1 MKVNKMVVVDSV
13 ETVVRDKYGNIKSRH
28 VYPDD
33 YGLLH
38 KLLVKL
44 GLKHNSIV
52 SAGMAAVAGL
62 ILTDV
67 GGTAFDYVAFGSNN
81 TAVTV
86 NDTAL
91 GTEIKRK
98 AGTGTRVTTTYAN
111 DTAQLTASFSS
122 ADGLTG
128 TSTVWECGMFNAST
142 GGTMLFRQVY
152 SAADTLNWDAG
163 DTYQLTLKVQVKQ
176 G

>member
-1 MKVNKMVVVDSV
+1 MVIVDSV
-13 ETVVRDKYGNIKSRH
+13 ETIVRDKYGNIKSKH
-28 VYPDD
+28 VYPNN
-33 YGLLH
+33 YGLLR

-44 GLKHNSIV
+44 GLRHNSIV
-52 SAGMAAVAGL
+52 KAGMEAVAGL

-98 AGTGTRVTTTYAN
+98 AGTGTKVTTTYTN
-111 DTAQLTASFSS
+111 DTAQLTATFSS

-128 TSTVWECGMFNAST
+128 TSTVWECGMFNDAT
-142 GGTMLFRQVY
+142 AGTMLFRQVY

-163 DTYQLTLKVQVKQ
+163 DTYQLILKVVIKQ